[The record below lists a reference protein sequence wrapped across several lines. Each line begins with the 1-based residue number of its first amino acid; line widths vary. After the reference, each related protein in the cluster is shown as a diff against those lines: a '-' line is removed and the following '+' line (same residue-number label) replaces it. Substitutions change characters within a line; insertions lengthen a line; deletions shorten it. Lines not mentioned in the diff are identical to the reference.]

1 MFLKGDSNPK
11 HLNFLVIYFNVSNK
25 ISSTPLQLL
34 NFRQS
39 PAPPFPPP
47 PPSATH
53 LSMLK
58 KFLTPCWFQLPNPN
72 SLILLGT
79 QELDLG
85 S

>member
-34 NFRQS
+34 NFRQC
-39 PAPPFPPP
+39 PAPLVYFNHPFISVEEISNTLLVP
-47 PPSATH
+47 
-53 LSMLK
+53 
-58 KFLTPCWFQLPNPN
+58 TPL
-72 SLILLGT
+72 LLGT

>member
-47 PPSATH
+47 SPLNHPFINVEEISNT
-53 LSMLK
+53 LLVP
-58 KFLTPCWFQLPNPN
+58 TP
-72 SLILLGT
+72 
-79 QELDLG
+79 
-85 S
+85 